1 MLAKRVAL
9 SPTEAKLS
17 GTGYN
22 AALINALVLYIGAT
36 VGNPKSPLH
45 AAAMEVYMRLV
56 GLLLCLLVSWSM
68 CDDELIRA

>member
-22 AALINALVLYIGAT
+22 AALINALVMYIGAT
-36 VGNPKSPLH
+36 VGNIKSPLH
-45 AAAMEVYMRLV
+45 APAMEIYMRLV
-56 GLLLCLLVSWSM
+56 SHN
-68 CDDELIRA
+68 